1 MFDRVGVRTVV
12 VVEGVSD
19 REALDALAA
28 RRGIDLAA
36 KGIRIVPIGGAHGI
50 GPFLHDLAPRG
61 HALKLAGLFDA
72 GEERVVRDALERA
85 GHGRNLT
92 RERMERLGFFACVA
106 DLEDELI
113 RSHGAAGVEDVLDAQ
128 GDLGLFRM
136 FQQQPAQ
143 RGRTRDAQL
152 RRFLGTR
159 SGRKAQYARLLVDAL
174 DLSRVPGPLDR
185 VLAHA
190 TEGVGS

>member
-1 MFDRVGVRTVV
+1 MFDRAGVRTVV

-19 REALDALAA
+19 REALDALAG

-36 KGIRIVPIGGAHGI
+36 EGIRIVPIGGAHGI
-50 GPFLHDLAPRG
+50 GPFLRDLAPRE
-61 HALKLAGLFDA
+61 HAFKLAGLFDA

-85 GHGRNLT
+85 GHGRQLT
-92 RERMERLGFFACVA
+92 RERMERLGFFVCVA

-113 RSHGAAGVEDVLDAQ
+113 RSHGPAGVEDVLDAQ
-128 GDLGLFRM
+128 GDLGHFRM